1 MQGKRDFTDN
11 GMMLLPSLKEYVPA
25 DHPLQKLDR
34 VLDLSFVHDAVREK
48 YCQNNGR
55 PSIDPEVV
63 MRLFLLQAVE
73 NIPSVRKLLR
83 DVHVNMAYR
92 LFIGYRADEKVP
104 DHSTLSRAL
113 DRFGDGVFDRLFKE
127 TVARCQDSGLLEE
140 KVLYL
145 DATTIRA
152 DLAREK
158 IDKPNCSD
166 TDARFGRFPD
176 GRLKPGY
183 KQNTIADGKRRVIV
197 GLTVAPANVHD
208 GSDISTLI
216 DDVIDRL
223 GIVPEA
229 VCADTAYGSGRNCSE
244 MEERCVR
251 LVSPPQKVSGSKE
264 YFTVE
269 DFVYDELEDVF
280 TCPAGNQLFPV
291 GYDSAQPQ
299 RKKYRTRR
307 SQCSVCALKPR
318 CTRSKRREV
327 KVTIYHGSLLRLRKD
342 SQTKSFK
349 ALYRRRA
356 PVIEGVFAEA
366 KQWHGLG
373 RAWRRGLRKMRIQSL
388 LIASVMNYKR
398 LAAFCRL
405 LLRLEQRWESS
416 FHAFRRYLSELLNC
430 FTLRTQINTALIAI
444 AQNGG

>member
-11 GMMLLPSLKEYVPA
+11 GMILLPSLESYVPA

-34 VLDLSFVHDAVREK
+34 VLDLSFVHEHVREK
-48 YCQNNGR
+48 YCQDNGR

-113 DRFGDGVFDRLFKE
+113 DRFGDEVFDHLFKE
-127 TVARCQDSGLLEE
+127 TVARCQESGLLEG

-152 DLAREK
+152 DLDA
-158 IDKPNCSD
+158 DKVNNPDSSD
-166 TDARFGRFPD
+166 KDARFGHFP
-176 GRLKPGY
+176 GGKIKPGY
-183 KQNTIADGKRRVIV
+183 KQDTIADGKHRVIV
-197 GLTVAPANVHD
+197 GVAVKPANAAD
-208 GSDISTLI
+208 DSTLSELV

-229 VCADTAYGSGRNCSE
+229 LCADRGYGSGKNCALL
-244 MEERCVR
+244 EERGMR
-251 LVSPPQKVSGSKE
+251 LISPPAPAKRVTSKFSILE
-264 YFTVE
+264 FTYHESE
-269 DFVYDELEDVF
+269 DCFI
-280 TCPAGNQLFPV
+280 CPAGKRLSCIGFEPGRPNLKRYRAQR
-291 GYDSAQPQ
+291 SACGCC
-299 RKKYRTRR
+299 KLKSLCTNASRR
-307 SQCSVCALKPR
+307 VIKTSAFYGALQ
-318 CTRSKRREV
+318 
-327 KVTIYHGSLLRLRKD
+327 RLRND
-342 SQTKSFK
+342 YLTKSFK
-349 ALYRRRA
+349 ALYRRRS

-373 RAWRRGLRKMRIQSL
+373 RAWRRGLQQMRIQSL
-388 LIASVMNYKR
+388 LVASVMNYKR
-398 LAAFCRL
+398 LAALCRL
-405 LLRLEQRWESS
+405 ILRSAQRCRSL
-416 FHAFRRYLSELLNC
+416 FHAFRRYLSELLKYVTSRIVINI
-430 FTLRTQINTALIAI
+430 TLPVIS
-444 AQNGG
+444 